1 MSIQIIHSLA
11 SRALARQWDGTRL
24 VPSAREAY
32 EFALRASADSNL
44 RDDLADREAY
54 EGRLRLEACI

>member
-11 SRALARQWDGTRL
+11 SRALARQWDGTRI
-24 VPSAREAY
+24 VPHAADAY
-32 EFALRASADSNL
+32 EFALRASADSSL

-54 EGRLRLEACI
+54 EERLRLEACI